1 MKQGIIEEVFSG
13 LIPYVLAGFVMLLLL
28 CLFPQ
33 LALYL
38 PQGMH

>member
-1 MKQGIIEEVFSG
+1 MG
-13 LIPYVLAGFVMLLLL
+13 LVPYVIAGFVMLLLL

-38 PQGMH
+38 PQTM